1 MMTNSGNNNNNNNS
15 SSGKV
20 IKVRLDEINLDE
32 DIYPRKTFS
41 HKTVEHYAEALKGG
55 AVFPPIV
62 VQKVRDNDDGK
73 EKLICIDGWHRV
85 TAYREYYKDKDNG
98 NGKDVT
104 VVDAIL
110 WKDTILD
117 KTEYLEELRIESAR
131 MNLKHGDRLSQE
143 DLRYQ
148 LLKIVKARPIERLEG
163 IVTELARAFGYD
175 ASYISKLIGEEVRRR
190 KVTRDAQ
197 ILRLHLLGYKQ
208 EEIADVFG
216 VNQSTVS
223 RIMQNLTSQIL
234 HIQEQF
240 YDKHK
245 PVEEIAEFYGLD
257 ITTAWAIILQGKS
270 DLERFSIF
278 GKSEYQDDAPMLY
291 NVWNFA
297 KNDPRLGYYDYA
309 GRIPGQIIMNLL
321 YYYTEQGE
329 LVVDPMAG
337 SGTTVDAC
345 LIMNRRCR
353 AYDIAP
359 IRKDIKQWDLN
370 KSKGLPDEAMNCD
383 LIILD
388 PPYWDLLR
396 GLYTKES
403 VSSLDLN
410 GWLEFMQKVSINCYN
425 ALKEG
430 GEVALIIGMKDD
442 TTDTNR
448 FYDLPYY
455 CMKLFESAGFKEV
468 QRISIPLTT
477 QVKSHHDVEYAKKN
491 RIMLNINRDLIVY
504 RK

>member
-1 MMTNSGNNNNNNNS
+1 MMTNNSSNNNNNNS
-15 SSGKV
+15 KA
-20 IKVRLDEINLDE
+20 IKVRLDEISLDE

-41 HKTVEHYAEALKGG
+41 HKTIEHYVEALKGG

-62 VQKVRDNDDGK
+62 VQKVKDNDGK

-85 TAYREYYKDKDNG
+85 TAYREYYKDNSNAKDA
-98 NGKDVT
+98 T

-110 WKDTILD
+110 WKDNILD
-117 KTEYLEELRIESAR
+117 KNEYLEELRIETAK
-131 MNLKHGDRLSQE
+131 MNLKHGDRLSKE
-143 DLRYQ
+143 DLRYH
-148 LLKIVKARPIERLEG
+148 LLKIVKERPIERLEG
-163 IVTELARAFGYD
+163 IVTELARAFNYD
-175 ASYISKLIGEEVRRR
+175 ASYISRLIGEEVRRR

-197 ILRLHLLGYKQ
+197 ILKLHLLGWKQ

-234 HIQEQF
+234 HIKEQF

-257 ITTAWAIILQGKS
+257 ITTAWSIILQGKS

-278 GKSEYQDDAPMLY
+278 GKSEYQDDTPMLY

-309 GRIPGQIIMNLL
+309 SRIPGQIIMNLL
-321 YYYTEQGE
+321 YYYTEQEE
-329 LVVDPMAG
+329 LVIDPMAG

-359 IRKDIKQWDLN
+359 TATIIRKDIKQWDL
-370 KSKGLPDEAMNCD
+370 SKGLPDEAMNCD

-388 PPYWDLLR
+388 PPYWDLLK
-396 GLYTKES
+396 GLYAKDS

-410 GWLEFMQKVSINCYN
+410 GWLEFMQKVSMNCYN

-442 TTDTNR
+442 TTNDNR

-468 QRISIPLTT
+468 HRISIPLTT
-477 QVKSHHDVEYAKKN
+477 QVKSHHDVEYAKRN

>member
-1 MMTNSGNNNNNNNS
+1 
-15 SSGKV
+15 V
-20 IKVRLDEINLDE
+20 IKVKLDEINLDE

-41 HKTVEHYAEALKGG
+41 HKTVEHYVEALKGG

-62 VQKVRDNDDGK
+62 VQKVRDNDGNGK

-98 NGKDVT
+98 NAKDAT

-117 KTEYLEELRIESAR
+117 KNECLEELRIESAR
-131 MNLKHGDRLSQE
+131 MNLKHGYRLSQE

-148 LLKIVKARPIERLEG
+148 LLKIVKERPIERLEG

-197 ILRLHLLGYKQ
+197 ILRLHLLGWRQ

-245 PVEEIAEFYGLD
+245 QVEEIAEFYGLD
-257 ITTAWAIILQGKS
+257 ITTAWSIILQGKS

-297 KNDPRLGYYDYA
+297 KNDPRLGYDYA
-309 GRIPGQIIMNLL
+309 GRIPGQIVMNLL

-329 LVVDPMAG
+329 LVIDPMAG

-359 IRKDIKQWDLN
+359 TTARKDIKQLDLN
-370 KSKGLPDEAMNCD
+370 NGLPDEAMNCD

-388 PPYWDLLR
+388 PPYWDLLKR
-396 GLYTKES
+396 LYAKES
-403 VSSLDLN
+403 VSSLDLK
-410 GWLEFMQKVSINCYN
+410 GWLEFMQKASINCYN

-442 TTDTNR
+442 TTNNTANDTNR

-477 QVKSHHDVEYAKKN
+477 QVKSHHDVEYAKRN

>member
-1 MMTNSGNNNNNNNS
+1 
-15 SSGKV
+15 
-20 IKVRLDEINLDE
+20 
-32 DIYPRKTFS
+32 
-41 HKTVEHYAEALKGG
+41 
-55 AVFPPIV
+55 
-62 VQKVRDNDDGK
+62 
-73 EKLICIDGWHRV
+73 
-85 TAYREYYKDKDNG
+85 
-98 NGKDVT
+98 
-104 VVDAIL
+104 
-110 WKDTILD
+110 
-117 KTEYLEELRIESAR
+117 

-148 LLKIVKARPIERLEG
+148 LLKIVKERPIERLEG
-163 IVTELARAFGYD
+163 IVTELARAFGY
-175 ASYISKLIGEEVRRR
+175 SVNYISKLIGEEVRRR

-197 ILRLHLLGYKQ
+197 ILRLHLLGWKQ
-208 EEIADVFG
+208 DEIADIFG
-216 VNQSTVS
+216 LDRSTVS
-223 RIMQNLTSQIL
+223 KNVKNLTSQFI

-245 PVEEIAEFYGLD
+245 SVEEIAEFYGLD

-278 GKSEYQDDAPMLY
+278 GKSEYQDDTPMLY

-309 GRIPGQIIMNLL
+309 GRIPGQIVMNLL

-329 LVVDPMAG
+329 LVIDPMAG
-337 SGTTVDAC
+337 SGTTVDVC

-359 IRKDIKQWDLN
+359 TTARKDIKQWDL
-370 KSKGLPDEAMNCD
+370 SKGLPDEAMSCD

-388 PPYWDLLR
+388 PPYWDLLK

-403 VSSLDLN
+403 VSSLDLK
-410 GWLEFMQKVSINCYN
+410 GWLEFMHKTSINCYN

-455 CMKLFESAGFKEV
+455 CMKLFESTGFKEI

>member
-1 MMTNSGNNNNNNNS
+1 M
-15 SSGKV
+15 
-20 IKVRLDEINLDE
+20 
-32 DIYPRKTFS
+32 
-41 HKTVEHYAEALKGG
+41 
-55 AVFPPIV
+55 
-62 VQKVRDNDDGK
+62 
-73 EKLICIDGWHRV
+73 IDA
-85 TAYREYYKDKDNG
+85 T
-98 NGKDVT
+98 
-104 VVDAIL
+104 L

-117 KTEYLEELRIESAR
+117 KNECLEELRIESAR

-148 LLKIVKARPIERLEG
+148 LLKIVKERPIERLEG
-163 IVTELARAFGYD
+163 IVTELARAFNYD
-175 ASYISKLIGEEVRRR
+175 VSYISKLISEEVRRR

-197 ILRLHLLGYKQ
+197 ILKLHLLGWKQ
-208 EEIADVFG
+208 DEIADMFG
-216 VNQSTVS
+216 LDRSTVS
-223 RIMQNLTSQIL
+223 KNVKNLTSQFI
-234 HIQEQF
+234 HIKEQF

-245 PVEEIAEFYGLD
+245 PIEEIAEFYGLD
-257 ITTAWAIILQGKS
+257 ITTTWAIILQGKS

-309 GRIPGQIIMNLL
+309 GRIPGQIVMNLL

-337 SGTTVDAC
+337 SGTT
-345 LIMNRRCR
+345 
-353 AYDIAP
+353 
-359 IRKDIKQWDLN
+359 LN
-370 KSKGLPDEAMNCD
+370 NGLPDEAMNCD

-388 PPYWDLLR
+388 PPYWDLLK
-396 GLYTKES
+396 GLYAKES
-403 VSSLDLN
+403 VSSLDLK

-430 GEVALIIGMKDD
+430 GVVALIIGMKDD
-442 TTDTNR
+442 TTGTNR

-455 CMKLFESAGFKEV
+455 CMKLFESAGFKEI

-504 RK
+504 KK

>member
-1 MMTNSGNNNNNNNS
+1 MMTNSSNNNNNNS
-15 SSGKV
+15 SSKV

-41 HKTVEHYAEALKGG
+41 HKTVEHYVEALKGG

-62 VQKVRDNDDGK
+62 VQKVKDNDGK

-85 TAYREYYKDKDNG
+85 TAYREYYKDN
-98 NGKDVT
+98 NNAKDVT

-117 KTEYLEELRIESAR
+117 KNEYLEELRIESAR

-148 LLKIVKARPIERLEG
+148 LLKIVKERPIERLEG
-163 IVTELARAFGYD
+163 IITELARAFNYD
-175 ASYISKLIGEEVRRR
+175 TSYISKLIGEEVRRR

-197 ILRLHLLGYKQ
+197 ILRLHLLGWKQ
-208 EEIADVFG
+208 EEIADMFG
-216 VNQSTVS
+216 LDRSTVS
-223 RIMQNLTSQIL
+223 KNVKNLTSQFI

-257 ITTAWAIILQGKS
+257 ITTAWSIILQGKS

-321 YYYTEQGE
+321 YYYTEQEE

-359 IRKDIKQWDLN
+359 TRKDIKQWDLN
-370 KSKGLPDEAMNCD
+370 NGLPDEAMNCD

-388 PPYWDLLR
+388 PPYWDLLK
-396 GLYTKES
+396 GLYVKES
-403 VSSLDLN
+403 VSSLDLK
-410 GWLEFMQKVSINCYN
+410 GWLEFMHKTSINCYN

-442 TTDTNR
+442 TTNNDNR

>member
-1 MMTNSGNNNNNNNS
+1 MMTNNSNNNNNNSS

-41 HKTVEHYAEALKGG
+41 HKTVEHYVEALKGG

-62 VQKVRDNDDGK
+62 VQKVRDNGNGK

-85 TAYREYYKDKDNG
+85 IAYREYYKDKDNG
-98 NGKDVT
+98 NAKDVT

-117 KTEYLEELRIESAR
+117 KNEYLEELRIESAR

-148 LLKIVKARPIERLEG
+148 LLKIVKERPIERLEG

-175 ASYISKLIGEEVRRR
+175 TSYISKLIGEEVRRR

-197 ILRLHLLGYKQ
+197 ILRLHLLGWRQ

-216 VNQSTVS
+216 VNQSTLS

-257 ITTAWAIILQGKS
+257 IL
-270 DLERFSIF
+270 LH
-278 GKSEYQDDAPMLY
+278 
-291 NVWNFA
+291 
-297 KNDPRLGYYDYA
+297 PRLGYDYA
-309 GRIPGQIIMNLL
+309 GRIL
-321 YYYTEQGE
+321 
-329 LVVDPMAG
+329 
-337 SGTTVDAC
+337 
-345 LIMNRRCR
+345 
-353 AYDIAP
+353 
-359 IRKDIKQWDLN
+359 
-370 KSKGLPDEAMNCD
+370 
-383 LIILD
+383 
-388 PPYWDLLR
+388 
-396 GLYTKES
+396 
-403 VSSLDLN
+403 
-410 GWLEFMQKVSINCYN
+410 
-425 ALKEG
+425 
-430 GEVALIIGMKDD
+430 
-442 TTDTNR
+442 
-448 FYDLPYY
+448 
-455 CMKLFESAGFKEV
+455 
-468 QRISIPLTT
+468 
-477 QVKSHHDVEYAKKN
+477 
-491 RIMLNINRDLIVY
+491 
-504 RK
+504 

>member
-1 MMTNSGNNNNNNNS
+1 MMTNSSNNNS
-15 SSGKV
+15 SNSSKV

-32 DIYPRKTFS
+32 DIYPRRTFS
-41 HKTVEHYAEALKGG
+41 YKTVEHYIEALKGG

-62 VQKVRDNDDGK
+62 VQKVRDNDGK

-85 TAYREYYKDKDNG
+85 TAYREYYKDNNNG
-98 NGKDVT
+98 NAKDAT
-104 VVDAIL
+104 IVDAIL

-117 KTEYLEELRIESAR
+117 KNEYLEELRIESAR

-148 LLKIVKARPIERLEG
+148 LLKIVKERPIERLEG
-163 IVTELARAFGYD
+163 IVTELARAFGY
-175 ASYISKLIGEEVRRR
+175 SVNYISRLIGEEVRRR

-240 YDKHK
+240 YGKHK
-245 PVEEIAEFYGLD
+245 QVEEIAEFYGLD

-278 GKSEYQDDAPMLY
+278 GKSEYQDDVPMLY

-309 GRIPGQIIMNLL
+309 GRIPGQIVMNLL
-321 YYYTEQGE
+321 YYYTEQEE
-329 LVVDPMAG
+329 LVIDPMAG

-353 AYDIAP
+353 AYDIVPTAT
-359 IRKDIKQWDLN
+359 IRKDIKQWDL
-370 KSKGLPDEAMNCD
+370 SKGLPEEAMSYD

-388 PPYWDLLR
+388 PPYWDLLK
-396 GLYTKES
+396 GLYAKGS
-403 VSSLDLN
+403 VSSLDLK
-410 GWLEFMQKVSINCYN
+410 GWLEFMQKVSINSNY
-425 ALKEG
+425 
-430 GEVALIIGMKDD
+430 
-442 TTDTNR
+442 
-448 FYDLPYY
+448 
-455 CMKLFESAGFKEV
+455 
-468 QRISIPLTT
+468 
-477 QVKSHHDVEYAKKN
+477 
-491 RIMLNINRDLIVY
+491 
-504 RK
+504 